1 MSDYAKAK
9 PDLRPSYFIIDPYRQ
24 KLFMTPIYLQAA
36 NNFQLCPFKSIGFY
50 HRAISIALPF
60 VLSACTHYQPLPL
73 TAESIQQQLQTP
85 SREQL
90 TIQAAKIKHPLL
102 KPVKFDREDGL
113 SPDKAA
119 ILAVLR
125 NPQLRAVRDQHGI
138 ANAQLL
144 QAGLLP
150 DPQVSYSFSAPSGGT
165 APCWRVDP
173 LA

>member
-1 MSDYAKAK
+1 M
-9 PDLRPSYFIIDPYRQ
+9 
-24 KLFMTPIYLQAA
+24 
-36 NNFQLCPFKSIGFY
+36 KSNAIKSLLIGFFSLLPGCTQY
-50 HRAISIALPF
+50 HSK
-60 VLSACTHYQPLPL
+60 PLNEQ
-73 TAESIQQQLQTP
+73 AVQQQLQTP
-85 SREQL
+85 SIEQL

-102 KPVKFDREDGL
+102 EPVKFNMEDGL
-113 SPDKAA
+113 SPDETA

-165 APCWRVDP
+165 DLGTNNAFGIGLNWQVTALIWRQNKITAAGKQQQGVD
-173 LA
+173 LQIA